1 MLGGAV
7 VAAVHGPVVGEVSAG
22 VALQPGPGARR
33 AEDVT
38 RAAGD
43 KINQQSVLKM
53 KVVVGVVK

>member
-7 VAAVHGPVVGEVSAG
+7 VAAVHGAVVGEVSAG

-38 RAAGD
+38 RAAGEN
-43 KINQQSVLKM
+43 ISQY
-53 KVVVGVVK
+53 